1 MMSSTSSLRKVT
13 RMLTARTLAFAVLIA
28 AAAAMSTGA
37 RAGDAIRFGVLT
49 CDISAGVGLIFTEKQ
64 EMGCTFTPDN
74 GGAVDVYSGTIQE
87 FGLELG
93 ETNGA
98 ELTWLVFSLQ
108 NGVPKGA
115 LAGTYVGLSANAS
128 VGAGI
133 GANSLNGGL
142 ERSIV
147 LQPYSVQTQTGVNLA
162 AGVAKVVLREAD

>member
-1 MMSSTSSLRKVT
+1 MI
-13 RMLTARTLAFAVLIA
+13 TARKMMA
-28 AAAAMSTGA
+28 AALFAAIATIPLPA
-37 RAGDAIRFGVLT
+37 NAGDAIRFGVLT
-49 CDISAGVGLIFTEKQ
+49 CDISAGIGLIITQKQ
-64 EMGCTFTPDN
+64 ELGCTFTPDN
-74 GGAVDVYSGTIQE
+74 GGPVDAYSGSIQE

-93 ETNGA
+93 ETTGG

-128 VGAGI
+128 LGAGF

-147 LQPYSVQTQTGVNLA
+147 LQPYSVQTQTGVNIA
-162 AGVAKVVLREAD
+162 AGIAKVVLKSAD

>member
-1 MMSSTSSLRKVT
+1 MMTTRKT
-13 RMLTARTLAFAVLIA
+13 MA
-28 AAAAMSTGA
+28 AALLAATVAAPLPAS
-37 RAGDAIRFGVLT
+37 AGDAIRFGVLT
-49 CDISAGVGLIFTEKQ
+49 CDISAGVGLIITQKQ
-64 EMGCTFTPDN
+64 ELGCTFTPDN
-74 GGAVDVYSGTIQE
+74 GGPVDVYSGSIQE

-93 ETNGA
+93 ETTGG

-128 VGAGI
+128 LGAGF

-147 LQPYSVQTQTGVNLA
+147 LQPYSVQTQTGVNIA